1 MIATPGRGRSTVG
14 VAKPSTLPFFAC
26 AAYSGKRI
34 SPWLLIP
41 SASASTSAF
50 ATARAFSALVRLPT
64 KAFVTSSSA
73 SARASVAMMASGAAI
88 KLGQHEFAMAER
100 FRCRQPPV
108 RRARDHVD
116 QHVAGF
122 GDRDLA
128 PDDAGD
134 VEIDMLRHRARRLR
148 IAAELDHREDRI
160 ADDIALAGR
169 ETVHDIA

>member
-1 MIATPGRGRSTVG
+1 MTAMPGRVRFAVG
-14 VAKPSTLPFFAC
+14 VANPSTFPFFAC

-50 ATARAFSALVRLPT
+50 ATARAFSALVRLRV

-100 FRCRQPPV
+100 LGRRQPPV
-108 RRARDHVD
+108 RGARDHVD

-128 PDDAGD
+128 PNDSGNI
-134 VEIDMLRHRARRLR
+134 EIDVLRHGARRLR
-148 IAAELDHREDRI
+148 IAGELDHREDR
-160 ADDIALAGR
+160 
-169 ETVHDIA
+169 

>member
-1 MIATPGRGRSTVG
+1 MTATPGRIRFADG

-50 ATARAFSALVRLPT
+50 ATAHAFSALVRLRVN
-64 KAFVTSSSA
+64 AFATSSSA

-100 FRCRQPPV
+100 LGRRQPPV
-108 RRARDHVD
+108 RGARDHVD

-128 PDDAGD
+128 TDDSGD
-134 VEIDMLRHRARRLR
+134 VEIDMLRHCARGLR
-148 IAAELDHREDRI
+148 I
-160 ADDIALAGR
+160 
-169 ETVHDIA
+169 